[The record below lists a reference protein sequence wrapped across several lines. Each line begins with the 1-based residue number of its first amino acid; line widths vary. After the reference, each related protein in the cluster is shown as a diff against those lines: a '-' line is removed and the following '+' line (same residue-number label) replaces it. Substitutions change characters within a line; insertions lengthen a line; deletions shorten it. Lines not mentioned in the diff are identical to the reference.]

1 MNLILKMMKR
11 FILKESQLIE
21 YVENKKADKI
31 YYDILE
37 HIHKNQ
43 KYLNENVSHKNANQ
57 SVIDRFKSKKL
68 INQKVFEMLVKHK
81 IMNENY
87 EII

>member
-1 MNLILKMMKR
+1 MKTIILT
-11 FILKESQLIE
+11 ESQLKE
-21 YVENKKADKI
+21 YVENKKAEKVF
-31 YYDILE
+31 YEILE
-37 HIHKNQ
+37 QIHKNE

-57 SVIDRFKSKKL
+57 SIINRFKNKKL
-68 INQKVFEMLVKHK
+68 ITPKVSNLLIKHK